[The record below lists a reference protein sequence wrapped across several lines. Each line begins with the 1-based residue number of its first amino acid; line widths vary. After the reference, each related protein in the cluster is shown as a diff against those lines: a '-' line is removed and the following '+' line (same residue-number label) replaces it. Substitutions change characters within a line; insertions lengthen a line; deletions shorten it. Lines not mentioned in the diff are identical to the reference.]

1 MQGINLIFKV
11 NNDRNILNKYI
22 SEINSSSIGKTI
34 KNFNIEK
41 KTNKIIKINFEK
53 KILKTNI
60 QRMNYKIDNSQNKI
74 KILGEYFIQF
84 NKQKCRIIK
93 NNKIYILKSYINKT
107 NNDINNIK
115 IKLKIIDL
123 IQHYFVFKNPFFVN
137 LFIRII
143 EEYHPSK

>member
-1 MQGINLIFKV
+1 
-11 NNDRNILNKYI
+11 
-22 SEINSSSIGKTI
+22 
-34 KNFNIEK
+34 
-41 KTNKIIKINFEK
+41 
-53 KILKTNI
+53 
-60 QRMNYKIDNSQNKI
+60 MNYKIDNSQNKI
-74 KILGEYFIQF
+74 KILGEYFIRY

-93 NNKIYILKSYINKT
+93 NNKIYILKNYINKT